1 MTDIKSLAAEKV
13 LQKELLKCVFF
24 TSENLPFP
32 HIFLSRNMPLKID
45 MGYLIQHW
53 ICNR

>member
-24 TSENLPFP
+24 TSEKLTISTYIPEQKHAFE
-32 HIFLSRNMPLKID
+32 
-45 MGYLIQHW
+45 
-53 ICNR
+53 NRYGISYTVLDL